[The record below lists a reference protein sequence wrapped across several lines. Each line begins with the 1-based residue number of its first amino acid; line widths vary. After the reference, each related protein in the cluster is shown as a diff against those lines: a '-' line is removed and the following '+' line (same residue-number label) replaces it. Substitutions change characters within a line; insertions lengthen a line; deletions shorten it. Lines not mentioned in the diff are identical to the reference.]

1 MKMVKSVAG
10 MVAGALLA
18 GAAAAAEITVLS
30 AGAMQPG
37 LISVAEPFR
46 RQSGHAIKV
55 TYATAPE
62 LRRRVGGGEVADVL
76 LAPPAVVR
84 ELTQDGR
91 VGAEGQI
98 PVGRVGA
105 GVVARN
111 GAPLPDI
118 STAEALRRSLLEA
131 DSVVYNRASSG
142 IYIETMLKKMG
153 LFEQLEPKLKR
164 YPDGTAVMHHLMK
177 GTGREFGFG
186 GVTDILMYRGKGL
199 QLVGPLPAEVQ
210 NYTSYAA
217 ALITAAT
224 SPAAGREFIRYLGS
238 PQGRA
243 LFVESGIQ
251 QPQPGGT
258 NP

>member
-1 MKMVKSVAG
+1 MKSVIG
-10 MVAGALLA
+10 MVAGLLLA

-37 LISVAEPFR
+37 LIAVAGPFSK
-46 RQSGHAIKV
+46 QSGHAIKV

-84 ELTQDGR
+84 ELAQGGR
-91 VGAEGQI
+91 VEAEGL

-105 GVVARN
+105 GVVARV

-118 STAEALRRSLLEA
+118 STAEALKRSLLEA

-177 GTGREFGFG
+177 GAGREFGFG
-186 GVTDILMYRGKGL
+186 GITDILMYRDKGL

-210 NYTSYAA
+210 NYTSYTA
-217 ALITAAT
+217 ALITAAA
-224 SPAAGREFIRYLGS
+224 SPAAGKEFIRYLGS
-238 PQGRA
+238 PEGRA
-243 LFVESGIQ
+243 LFLESGIQ